1 MILILEWGGAV
12 IGLAGAALLA
22 THCKFS
28 RYGWVLFLIANLVF
42 IAWAIQIKA
51 TGLLV
56 QQIGFTFTSLLG
68 IYRSGLVPTF
78 SCKNSSG
85 EAPYFLAG
93 CRSRILVVGCF
104 RWWWS
109 LVQITKET
117 GELTTHWHPRFFKK
131 K

>member
-56 QQIGFTFTSLLG
+56 QQIGQKVLWLF
-68 IYRSGLVPTF
+68 
-78 SCKNSSG
+78 
-85 EAPYFLAG
+85 
-93 CRSRILVVGCF
+93 
-104 RWWWS
+104 
-109 LVQITKET
+109 
-117 GELTTHWHPRFFKK
+117 
-131 K
+131 